1 MPGGKGYNSPIGI
14 EKCGAVYWAFF
25 GFQFILAGIWT
36 LIIALMYKNESKI
49 RKEGNHIFH
58 PKEIKY
64 SETPIWKF
72 SIGGVGA
79 GFIIGAAGAGG
90 GMLLVPIV
98 VEMGVNSRSA
108 TAMAGF

>member
-1 MPGGKGYNSPIGI
+1 
-14 EKCGAVYWAFF
+14 
-25 GFQFILAGIWT
+25 
-36 LIIALMYKNESKI
+36 MYKSESKI
-49 RKEGNHIFH
+49 RKEGNHIYH

-72 SIGGVGA
+72 SMPRSTGA

-98 VEMGVNSRSA
+98 VEMGLNGRSA
-108 TAMAGF
+108 TALSGFMYVFVSGAAVVITLLANKITY